1 MFYGNVALTSD
12 KGLAKS
18 IQTELIKALGAVD
31 REIDSKPRLVVLQET
46 KMTSV
51 LAELGFI
58 TNAAEQDKMM
68 SEAYLQKAA
77 EAMSRGIIN
86 FLK

>member
-1 MFYGNVALTSD
+1 
-12 KGLAKS
+12 
-18 IQTELIKALGAVD
+18 
-31 REIDSKPRLVVLQET
+31 
-46 KMTSV
+46 MTSV

-58 TNAAEQDKMM
+58 TNPEEQDKMM